1 MAPLLLFLILHK
13 INRCNVYGN
22 GWIVDITHRITP
34 EMISWGTG
42 GVGLGQFLWL
52 KKSIKKGDN
61 INSSFMN
68 LSVYTGTHV
77 DAPGHFIGSDFD
89 AGFHVDNLD
98 LDVFNGPGLLVD
110 VPRDKNKITAEVMES
125 LNIPKGI
132 KRVLFRTSNTDRGL
146 MYKREEDLSFVEFSA
161 DGAKWLVENTDIKL
175 EGVDYLSVAAYD
187 DLDSAHIE
195 LLMSKEIIPVEG
207 LKLDEVDSGLYYVN
221 CLPMRLIGA
230 EGSPVRCVLLS

>member
-1 MAPLLLFLILHK
+1 MAPLLLFFIFLQAYPSVSDHYISGEKHK

-42 GVGLGQFLWL
+42 GVRLGQFLWL
-52 KKSIKKGDN
+52 KNSIKKGDN

-98 LDVFNGPGLLVD
+98 LDVFNGNFPSLLVMIFLLL
-110 VPRDKNKITAEVMES
+110 VIC
-125 LNIPKGI
+125 G
-132 KRVLFRTSNTDRGL
+132 F
-146 MYKREEDLSFVEFSA
+146 EFHLA
-161 DGAKWLVENTDIKL
+161 
-175 EGVDYLSVAAYD
+175 
-187 DLDSAHIE
+187 
-195 LLMSKEIIPVEG
+195 
-207 LKLDEVDSGLYYVN
+207 
-221 CLPMRLIGA
+221 RF
-230 EGSPVRCVLLS
+230 

>member
-98 LDVFNGPGLLVD
+98 LDVFNG
-110 VPRDKNKITAEVMES
+110 
-125 LNIPKGI
+125 
-132 KRVLFRTSNTDRGL
+132 
-146 MYKREEDLSFVEFSA
+146 
-161 DGAKWLVENTDIKL
+161 
-175 EGVDYLSVAAYD
+175 VDYLSVAAYD